1 MNLRSR
7 ALDFAEARAFWVLA
21 VSGIIGFRIGL
32 VGFPT
37 WHICVETAQ
46 VVAGLV
52 RYPVENPFY
61 IYHTKLW
68 SLVIQACA
76 VLLKAGLSE
85 ITLSLALSGLLG
97 MISFQALAMVTYAIS
112 RSALVAIAA
121 AVVVFASG
129 VTDYGSIYPV
139 WLVGTHHSYGAIGLS
154 TFVLALGLIGAGF
167 FRSGAFLLA
176 IGPAIHPSI
185 GIWVGSIA
193 VAALAWTYTDMRD
206 EVRPALKYFAAGC
219 AVTLSSAA
227 VQFAFI
233 YDVPSV
239 DPAAVERTFSTFER
253 LWDAHR
259 RARIDFADTGAMF
272 NRTVVPIALLWLIG
286 FARDVP
292 RPALFLLRVAAM
304 AGIVSLFAVVFLNWL
319 PPDSMPMTLSILMPA
334 RLLNLNIVLVA
345 PLLIG
350 LVAAYRHRRSAQV
363 LLVALLASLLLTRK
377 SLLWRW
383 VAERGGQPWNV
394 RVDPVLLFEGT
405 ALVIVCIAL
414 WQTTREP
421 IDRREAAP
429 RATTASWLVQATTAI
444 ILAIAVALGW
454 RIAGSRSIFR
464 DRTND
469 PFYQAVAADRRGLT
483 VTAGS
488 FQLVQLY
495 TRRPVLI
502 DSGALDTVV
511 YAPEGGPATAQIVT
525 DVYGIDFYDPPR
537 EMRSSSL
544 IPHDANRFNWS
555 PSRFSAQRW
564 RELRRT
570 YNVSQI
576 VTRSD
581 YELDL
586 PIVAEADGLRLFR
599 IPD

>member
-1 MNLRSR
+1 VNRR
-7 ALDFAEARAFWVLA
+7 HPAFKPVAVLV
-21 VSGIIGFRIGL
+21 VSGLIGFRIGL

-37 WHICVETAQ
+37 WHICLETAQ

-52 RYPVENPFY
+52 RYPADNPFY

-68 SLVIQACA
+68 SLVIQTCA
-76 VLLKAGLSE
+76 LLLKAGLSE

-97 MISFQALAMVTYAIS
+97 MISFQALAMVTFALS
-112 RSALVAIAA
+112 RDALVAIAA

-129 VTDYGSIYPV
+129 VTDYGSVYPV
-139 WLVGTHHSYGAIGLS
+139 WLAGTHHSYGAIGLS
-154 TFVLALGLIGAGF
+154 TFVLAIGLIGAGLY
-167 FRSGAFLLA
+167 RSGAFLLGV
-176 IGPAIHPSI
+176 GPAIHPSV

-193 VAALAWTYTDMRD
+193 VGALAWTAVDVRS

-219 AVTLSSAA
+219 VVTLLSLAI
-227 VQFAFI
+227 QFAFI
-233 YDVPSV
+233 YDVPAV
-239 DPAAVERTFSTFER
+239 DAAAVERAFSTFER

-259 RARIDFADTGAMF
+259 RARIEFADTGATF
-272 NRTVVPIALLWLIG
+272 NRIAGPLAILWLIG
-286 FARDVP
+286 FVRDLP
-292 RPALFLLRVAAM
+292 RLSLFVLRVAAI
-304 AGIVSLFAVVFLNWL
+304 AGVVSLVIVFLTWL
-319 PPDSMPMTLSILMPA
+319 PPDSMPMTLSILMPG
-334 RLLNLNIVLVA
+334 RLLNLDIVLIA

-350 LVAAYRHRRSAQV
+350 LVAAYRHRRSAQL
-363 LLVALLASLLLTRK
+363 LLVALLGSLLLTRK
-377 SLLWRW
+377 SLIWRW
-383 VAERGGQPWNV
+383 VTERGGQPWNL
-394 RVDPVLLFEGT
+394 RLDPVLVFEAT
-405 ALVIVCIAL
+405 AVMILCIAL
-414 WQTTREP
+414 WQATREP
-421 IDRREAAP
+421 IARPAEPVP
-429 RATTASWLVQATTAI
+429 RPTSAGRLFQTAI
-444 ILAIAVALGW
+444 FAVFVVALASGW
-454 RIAGSRSIFR
+454 RIAGPRSIFR

-469 PFYQAVAADRRGLT
+469 PFYQAVASDRRGLT

-502 DSGALDTVV
+502 DSGALDTMV
-511 YAPEGGPATAQIVT
+511 YAAEGGPATAQIVT
-525 DVYGIDFYDPPR
+525 DVYGVDFFDPPR

-544 IPHDANRFNWS
+544 IPHDVNRFTWS
-555 PSRFSAQRW
+555 PSRFSTQRW

-586 PIVAEADGLRLFR
+586 PMVAEGDGLRLYR

>member
-1 MNLRSR
+1 MNEPSRVLRLRSP
-7 ALDFAEARAFWVLA
+7 AWVL
-21 VSGIIGFRIGL
+21 VLSGILGFRIGL

-37 WHICVETAQ
+37 WHICLETAQ

-52 RYPVENPFY
+52 HYPADNPFY

-85 ITLSLALSGLLG
+85 ITLSLVLSGLLG
-97 MISFQALAMVTYAIS
+97 MISFQALAMVAYAVS
-112 RSALVAIAA
+112 RSLLVAIAA

-129 VTDYGSIYPV
+129 VTDYGPIYPI

-154 TFVLALGLIGAGF
+154 VFVLALGLIASGCY
-167 FRSGAFLLA
+167 RSGALLLG
-176 IGPAIHPSI
+176 IGPAIHPSV
-185 GIWVGSIA
+185 GIWIGSIA
-193 VAALAWTYTDMRD
+193 VAVLAWTYTGMRD
-206 EVRPALKYFAAGC
+206 ELRPALKYFAAGC
-219 AVTLSSAA
+219 AVTLASAA

-233 YDVPSV
+233 YDVPVV
-239 DPAAVERTFSTFER
+239 DAAAVDRSFSTFER

-259 RARIDFADTGAMF
+259 RASVGLADTGTMF
-272 NRTVVPIALLWLIG
+272 NRTVVAVTIVWLIG
-286 FARDVP
+286 FARDLP
-292 RPALFLLRVAAM
+292 RPALFLLRVAAI
-304 AGIVSLFAVVFLNWL
+304 AGVASLAVVLLTWL
-319 PPDSMPMTLSILMPA
+319 PPDSMPRTVSILMPA
-334 RLLNLNIVLVA
+334 RLLNLNVVLVA

-350 LVAAYRHRRSAQV
+350 LVAAYRHLRSAQA
-363 LLVALLASLLLTRK
+363 LLVALLAGLLLAPK

-383 VAERGGQPWNV
+383 FADRSVQPWNV
-394 RVDPVLLFEGT
+394 RIDPVLLFEAA
-405 ALVIVCIAL
+405 ALSIVCIAL
-414 WQTTREP
+414 WQATRRP
-421 IDRREAAP
+421 AVAPDAGSPAFYPALLFRAA
-429 RATTASWLVQATTAI
+429 TGVV
-444 ILAIAVALGW
+444 LAIALGLGW
-454 RIAGSRSIFR
+454 RIHGSRAIFR

-469 PFYQAVAADRRGLT
+469 TFFKAVAADRRGLT

-502 DSGALDTVV
+502 DSGGLDTMV
-511 YAPEGGPATAQIVT
+511 YAPEGGPATARIVT
-525 DVYGIDFYDPPR
+525 DVYGIDFFDPPR
-537 EMRSSSL
+537 EIRSSSV
-544 IPHDANRFNWS
+544 IPHDANKFTW
-555 PSRFSAQRW
+555 SRFSAQRW

-570 YNVSQI
+570 YNVSQV

-586 PIVAEADGLRLFR
+586 PIAAEGDGLRLYH